1 MQNESLF
8 FPLLSR
14 RKQYTKTRNGRYY
27 ADYTM
32 YKQEIRE
39 DCLGRCVY
47 CDSHE
52 NETGGAESMDLDHFR
67 PKKYAE
73 FAHLTNDPHN
83 LLWACRGCNRLKG
96 PHWPAL
102 GTPHT
107 AKGKEGFIDPFAHNR
122 LDYLKVLLSGDLVAI
137 KPPADYQIKLLS
149 LNRPSKT
156 RLRELRL
163 IKKSWI
169 KGFLNDANT
178 LQHVVD
184 TETNLSRAGKANL
197 EHIISLLTTKAE
209 ELSVVFFD
217 FSLH

>member
-1 MQNESLF
+1 MANESLF
-8 FPLLSR
+8 FPRLSR

-83 LLWACRGCNRLKG
+83 LVWACRGCNRFKG
-96 PHWPAL
+96 SHWPAI
-102 GTPHT
+102 GTEGT
-107 AKGKEGFIDPFAHNR
+107 VKGEEGFIDPFAENR
-122 LDYLKVLLSGDLVAI
+122 LDYFQVFPGGKVDSI
-137 KPPADYQIKLLS
+137 KPPGNYIIKLLA
-149 LNRPSKT
+149 LNRFSRK
-156 RLRELRL
+156 RLRELRI
-163 IKKSWI
+163 IKESWI
-169 KGFLNDANT
+169 KEFQKEIKK
-178 LQHVVD
+178 LQHLVQI
-184 TETNLSRAGKANL
+184 EKRLSSEAKAAFSK
-197 EHIISLLTTKAE
+197 HIHRLNEKAE
-209 ELSVVFFD
+209 KLSVVFFD
-217 FSLH
+217 FILH

>member
-1 MQNESLF
+1 MANESLF
-8 FPLLSR
+8 FPRLSR

-52 NETGGAESMDLDHFR
+52 NETGGAESMELDHFR
-67 PKKYAE
+67 PQKYAE

-83 LLWACRGCNRLKG
+83 LLLACRGCNRLKG

-102 GTPHT
+102 GTEGT
-107 AKGKEGFIDPFAHNR
+107 VNGDEGFIDPFAENR
-122 LDYLKVLLSGDLVAI
+122 LNYFQVFRGGKIDSI
-137 KPPADYQIKLLS
+137 KPPGNYIIKLLA
-149 LNRPSKT
+149 LNRFSRK
-156 RLRELRL
+156 RLRELRIIKESWITEFQKQ
-163 IKKSWI
+163 IKK
-169 KGFLNDANT
+169 
-178 LQHVVD
+178 LQHLVE
-184 TETNLSRAGKANL
+184 TEKKLSSEAKAAFSK
-197 EHIISLLTTKAE
+197 HILMLNEKAE

-217 FSLH
+217 FSMH